1 MTAKTGKAGHKPL
14 KTTATVDG
22 DKAPVNTSVV
32 ASLTVG
38 SSAAG
43 DQSQI
48 DATGSTVD
56 PSIGRGERL
65 LEKIRLE
72 KSRVAAASIAQ
83 EQPAVIGPVVSPVTV
98 TAPPVKTKTER
109 VGDLMKDM
117 KAKCRSNGAEIGVAL
132 KQRDDAVATLK
143 SNLPSTKTAIASI
156 MAMAAEMATWPA
168 EEKKRYIEQFKVLSK
183 SGTERKLIFGK
194 IAQEENGVCI
204 PLAQVGY
211 NGLSAGHTSKVGAVS
226 KYCLSKGVLPDG
238 VSKFIDDNG
247 GFVKVYD
254 LSRAKAD
261 QDGGDDQAAVAKERA
276 RKVAF
281 LQEKAAIGG
290 ALTTDLIAGS
300 SDGLH
305 CVICVRKPD
314 GNIYPVAPVK
324 DGDGTLYATLLSRI
338 DDQKCGAV
346 DHDVSDEQLQD
357 SVASVAKLAV
367 VTS

>member
-22 DKAPVNTSVV
+22 DKAPVNTPPVV

-38 SSAAG
+38 SG
-43 DQSQI
+43 TGGVQSQT
-48 DATGSTVD
+48 DAAPPAVD
-56 PSIGRGERL
+56 P
-65 LEKIRLE
+65 
-72 KSRVAAASIAQ
+72 
-83 EQPAVIGPVVSPVTV
+83 VIV
-98 TAPPVKTKTER
+98 TAPPVKTKTAR
-109 VGDLMKDM
+109 VGDLLKDM
-117 KAKCRSNGAEIGVAL
+117 KAKCRANGAEIGVAL

-156 MAMAAEMATWPA
+156 MAMAAEMATWPT
-168 EEKKRYIEQFKVLSK
+168 EEKKRFIERFKVLSK
-183 SGTERKLIFGK
+183 SGKERPLIFGK

-226 KYCLSKGVLPDG
+226 KYCLSKGGLPDG

-261 QDGGDDQAAVAKERA
+261 QDGGDDQATVAKERA

-281 LQEKAAIGG
+281 LQEKTAIGG

-314 GNIYPVAPVK
+314 GNI
-324 DGDGTLYATLLSRI
+324 
-338 DDQKCGAV
+338 
-346 DHDVSDEQLQD
+346 
-357 SVASVAKLAV
+357 
-367 VTS
+367 